1 MQAVILAAG
10 MGKRLGEYTKNNTK
24 CMVEVNGVKL
34 IDRVIKQLGGLNL
47 KRLVLVVGYQG
58 EKLKNY
64 IGDRYDDVIKIEY
77 IENPVYDKTNNIY
90 SLALAKNVLCED
102 DTLLL
107 ESDIIF
113 EDRVLQ
119 TIVENP
125 YPNLALVDKYE
136 AWMDGTMVCIND
148 KNEIVNFVP
157 KAAFRYED
165 VDSYY
170 KTVNVYKFSKEF
182 SRDVYVPFL
191 DAYSKV
197 MGNNEYYEQVL
208 RVITYLHKSELRAL
222 PLSGEK
228 WYEIDD
234 AQDLDIAST
243 LFSKGDIKYDE
254 YRKRIG
260 GYWRFPQLTDFSV
273 SSNPY
278 FPTKRM
284 LDEMRANF
292 DTLVGAHPSGMQV
305 NALVAGK
312 NLGVRE
318 SYVAVGNGTAE
329 IVDVL
334 QRTLFKGKKLD
345 FVLEDLRK
353 DSANPDFRFNADD
366 VIRYFSDKAAA
377 VLVNPD
383 TFSGNCMKKSDVL
396 KVADWCGA
404 NGKLLI
410 VDESDVDFS
419 DDGESLMSNDVLE
432 KYEKSLMVI
441 KSISKSCGLPGLRIS
456 VVASGNAAVISE
468 IRQRICQ
475 WNINSVAEFALQ
487 IFSKYE
493 SDYKDSCLKLKKER
507 KRFVKA
513 LQSFGFFRVIPS
525 QSGAVLCELTNG
537 QSAEQFCQIL
547 IERNVMA
554 SGEGKFVSLAVRSRE
569 DNDKLLKVLSAL

>member
-24 CMVEVNGVKL
+24 CMVEVNGEKL

-136 AWMDGTMVCIND
+136 TWMDGTMVCIND

-170 KTVNVYKFSKEF
+170 KTVNIYKFSKEF

-222 PLSGEK
+222 PLSCEK

-441 KSISKSCGLPGLRIS
+441 KSISKSCGLSGLRIS

>member
-34 IDRVIKQLGGLNL
+34 IDRVIKQLGSLNL

-58 EKLKNY
+58 EKLRNY

-113 EDRVLQ
+113 EDKVLQ

-125 YPNLALVDKYE
+125 NPNLALVDKYE
-136 AWMDGTMVCIND
+136 TWMDGTMVCIND

-222 PLSGEK
+222 PLTGEK

-234 AQDLDIAST
+234 KQDLDIAEA
-243 LFSKGDIKYDE
+243 LFAEEKDIIHKY
-254 YRKRIG
+254 YGRYG
-260 GYWRFPQLTDFSV
+260 GFWRFP
-273 SSNPY
+273 
-278 FPTKRM
+278 KM
-284 LDEMRANF
+284 LDYCY
-292 DTLVGAHPSGMQV
+292 L
-305 NALVAGK
+305 
-312 NLGVRE
+312 
-318 SYVAVGNGTAE
+318 
-329 IVDVL
+329 
-334 QRTLFKGKKLD
+334 
-345 FVLEDLRK
+345 
-353 DSANPDFRFNADD
+353 
-366 VIRYFSDKAAA
+366 
-377 VLVNPD
+377 
-383 TFSGNCMKKSDVL
+383 
-396 KVADWCGA
+396 
-404 NGKLLI
+404 
-410 VDESDVDFS
+410 
-419 DDGESLMSNDVLE
+419 
-432 KYEKSLMVI
+432 
-441 KSISKSCGLPGLRIS
+441 
-456 VVASGNAAVISE
+456 
-468 IRQRICQ
+468 
-475 WNINSVAEFALQ
+475 
-487 IFSKYE
+487 
-493 SDYKDSCLKLKKER
+493 
-507 KRFVKA
+507 
-513 LQSFGFFRVIPS
+513 
-525 QSGAVLCELTNG
+525 
-537 QSAEQFCQIL
+537 
-547 IERNVMA
+547 
-554 SGEGKFVSLAVRSRE
+554 
-569 DNDKLLKVLSAL
+569 